1 MVVDRFTK
9 MAHFIASRMM
19 TNAATTITNMFYANI
34 VLHHAIPKSIVSDWD
49 TRFKSS
55 FWKN

>member
-19 TNAATTITNMFYANI
+19 TNAATVTNMFYANI

>member
-19 TNAATTITNMFYANI
+19 TNAAIVTNMFYANI